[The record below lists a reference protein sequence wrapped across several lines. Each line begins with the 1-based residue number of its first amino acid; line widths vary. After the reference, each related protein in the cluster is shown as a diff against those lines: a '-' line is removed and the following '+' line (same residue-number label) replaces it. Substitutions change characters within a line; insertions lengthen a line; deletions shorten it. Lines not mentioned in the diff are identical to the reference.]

1 MIVTINKS
9 RQLTS
14 RIMLT
19 RRTSVEDAFGHQH
32 LSEPVDVLEVY
43 ADVKQMSDSKTL
55 LTYQLAD
62 VVGVEMWIR
71 ATDVSFDGFRWRGHV
86 ITVSSVE
93 DVDNRGRW
101 MHITGYYSKDVI
113 DE

>member
-1 MIVTINKS
+1 MIVSINKS

-14 RIMLT
+14 QIMLT
-19 RRTSVEDAFGHQH
+19 RRSTVEDAFGHQH
-32 LSEPVDVLEVY
+32 LSDPVHALEAY

-71 ATDVSFDGFRWRGHV
+71 ATDDSFDGCRWRGHV